1 MAARKRSGLPMTIKQ
16 VADHLGV
23 AQSSVSRALND
34 HPDVSEEMKQRVR
47 LATEELGY
55 EPDYMAQS
63 LRRGA
68 TKTVGFVLRD
78 ISNPL
83 FADLVIG
90 ASIVLNSAGYSLLLM
105 NSDQDPE
112 QDVGHIKLF
121 RQRRVDGLILSLQS
135 ETQPGLIQL
144 AANLDFPIVLVDRE
158 LPGVAASS
166 VVVDNYT
173 GMERAVQHLI
183 SLGHRRIALVSGSE
197 DILTTRERLRGYRA
211 AMQANGLPEEADLLR
226 LRSYDQQW
234 GYEQSLNLL
243 TQAAPPTAIIAGGIR
258 LLVGTLSACREA
270 SVRVGHDVS
279 IVGCDEAELM
289 SYLDPAISV
298 ILRHPRTMGKLAA
311 ELLLERLEP
320 DAQPRSVM
328 VPTEYVPRAST
339 MPPSTPGSR

>member
-1 MAARKRSGLPMTIKQ
+1 MTIKQ

-55 EPDYMAQS
+55 EPDYLAQS

-68 TKTVGFVLRD
+68 TKTIGFVLRD

-90 ASIVLNSAGYSLLLM
+90 AGNHLDSVGYSLLLM

-121 RQRRVDGLILSLQS
+121 RRRRVDGLILSLQS
-135 ETQPGLIQL
+135 ERQPGLTEL
-144 AANLDFPIVLVDRE
+144 VAGLDFPVVLVDRE
-158 LPGVAASS
+158 LAGIKAAS
-166 VVVDNYT
+166 VVVDNFG

-183 SLGHRRIALVSGSE
+183 SLGHRRIAFVSGSE

-211 AMQANGLPEEADLLR
+211 ALQANGLSEDAGLLR
-226 LRSYDQQW
+226 LKSYDQQF
-234 GYEQSLNLL
+234 GYEQALDLL
-243 TQAAPPTAIIAGGIR
+243 SSSEPPTALIAGGIR
-258 LLVGTLSACREA
+258 LLVGTLAACRQA
-270 SVRVGHDVS
+270 SFRVGHDLS

-298 ILRHPRTMGKLAA
+298 ILRHPLEMGKVAA
-311 ELLLERLEP
+311 ELLIEQLET
-320 DAQPRSVM
+320 DASPRTV
-328 VPTEYVPRAST
+328 VVATEYVPRAST
-339 MPPSTPGSR
+339 TPPSRG